1 MFLAQMYC
9 YGKDSEAAGITGI
22 ESCMGLILAHKR
34 MIYAI
39 HVPDNSQDVTD
50 QGIDAF
56 CKYVKTNDGSIPRS
70 AQALLLVRVTAAT
83 RRDLRKACQALNL
96 PLSYLIQLRTTPT
109 AANHSTAVVCRWGNN
124 DQPVFHCLAAGL
136 IVNYLVLRPPR
147 DGFYRNDTMA
157 RHLRTTSGAL
167 TDTRAPVVA
176 GRYATLRAQDTA

>member
-70 AQALLLVRVTAAT
+70 AQALLFGA
-83 RRDLRKACQALNL
+83 
-96 PLSYLIQLRTTPT
+96 
-109 AANHSTAVVCRWGNN
+109 GNRGY
-124 DQPVFHCLAAGL
+124 PA
-136 IVNYLVLRPPR
+136 
-147 DGFYRNDTMA
+147 
-157 RHLRTTSGAL
+157 
-167 TDTRAPVVA
+167 
-176 GRYATLRAQDTA
+176 